1 MLLRLN
7 ISPSSENLGGLKLS
21 LKWEKLPKGEFT
33 DRKMPRWKESIQS
46 SIPSLC
52 QFRITPHDVFNI
64 TAFLIKIKD
73 KKRKKME
80 KKYLKMVYKLFYE
93 KLFDSLT

>member
-7 ISPSSENLGGLKLS
+7 ISPSSDNPAGVKLS
-21 LKWEKLPKGEFT
+21 LKWEKFPKGEFI
-33 DRKMPRWKESIQS
+33 DHEMWRWKESIQS

-64 TAFLIKIKD
+64 TAFLIK
-73 KKRKKME
+73 KKKKKKMGE
-80 KKYLKMVYKLFYE
+80 KHLKMVYELFYE